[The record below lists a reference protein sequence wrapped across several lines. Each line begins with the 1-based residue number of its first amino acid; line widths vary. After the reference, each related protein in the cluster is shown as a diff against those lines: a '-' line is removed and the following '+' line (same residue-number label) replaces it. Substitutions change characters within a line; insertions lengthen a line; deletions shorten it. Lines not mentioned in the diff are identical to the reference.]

1 MAATGGDQ
9 QFKRSRYIS
18 TTDGDLD
25 RSRSALRSLDPSCS
39 GDEWVRIGMAAK
51 EAGLTEEEFIDWSR
65 PAPNFKSEQDVRS
78 RWRSFKNGRGIS
90 AATLFHMARDAGWSD
105 VRPHHGG
112 AQAARVPRPM
122 PAAQPQAAPKTAD
135 NLATTFEGYPAAC
148 ADHPYIVAK
157 RGNPDGLR
165 VVPADDALTI
175 LGKCVAGWLAVPVRS
190 LDGALQ
196 TVQYVPPPGAGKK
209 LNTPGASFGNGL
221 FVVGDVCSDGTVY
234 VCEGI
239 GQAWACTRSDYHAA
253 AAVAFGCGRV
263 RTIAKLLRERY
274 PDARIVIVP
283 DKGKEAEA
291 QAIARDVG
299 GAWVEM
305 PADKPANYDAN
316 DYERDYGGEA
326 LADLLRTAVVPP
338 PNLPLNVAFADAL
351 PDAYEPPD
359 ELVQGLITVGSA
371 SVLYGDSNSG
381 KTFFVIDMAA
391 AIARGAEWLGRRTE
405 PGMILYLAAESP
417 ASVKARLQAYQRYHR
432 VMVPNFAIVQNA
444 VNLFDGDGD
453 ADAIIQ
459 TVRQLEANRGK
470 KVRLIVGDTLARMSA
485 GANENAG
492 QDMGL
497 VIERF
502 DRIRS
507 ECQAHFLLIH
517 HSGKAAAAGARGWSG
532 IRAAV
537 DTEIEI
543 TDGPSGRC
551 AEITKQRDLS
561 TKGDRIG
568 FRLTVVPLGETKWGS
583 PATSCVIEPS
593 DAPAKPDP
601 TKRRSEVEGAI
612 AEYLLA
618 VKTTL
623 KKGEVVKHF
632 AGRYESNVVYR
643 AMKKLVTAGVIN
655 DGAGMVRIA
664 DAVLGNVLA

>member
-1 MAATGGDQ
+1 MAATAGDQ
-9 QFKRSRYIS
+9 QFKRSRYVS

-25 RSRSALRSLDPSCS
+25 RSRSALRSLDPGCS

-51 EAGLTEEEFIDWSR
+51 EAGLTEDEFIEWSR
-65 PAPNFKSEQDVRS
+65 PAPNFKGEQDVRS
-78 RWRSFKNGRGIS
+78 RWRSFKNGRGIG
-90 AATLFHMARDAGWSD
+90 AATLFHMARDAGWSTASPRHD
-105 VRPHHGG
+105 VAQASRSSSAMQKPQSAGKG
-112 AQAARVPRPM
+112 AQGLAATFAGYP
-122 PAAQPQAAPKTAD
+122 
-135 NLATTFEGYPAAC
+135 LAT

-157 RGNPDGLR
+157 RGNPDGLH
-165 VVPADDALTI
+165 VVPVDASLTI
-175 LGKCVAGWLAVPVRS
+175 QGKCVAGWLAVPVRS

-196 TVQYVPPPGAGKK
+196 TIQYIPAPGGGKK
-209 LNTPGASFGNGL
+209 LNAPGASFGDGL
-221 FVVGDVCSDGTVY
+221 FVVGEIVPDGTAY
-234 VCEGI
+234 IAEGI
-239 GQAWACTRSDYHAA
+239 GQVWSCSKADYHAA
-253 AAVAFGCGRV
+253 AIVAFGSGRV
-263 RTIAKLLRERY
+263 RAVAKLLRERY
-274 PDARIVIVP
+274 PATRIVIVA

-316 DYERDYGGEA
+316 DYERDHGGEA
-326 LADLLRTAVVPP
+326 LADLLRAAVIPP
-338 PNLPLNVAFADAL
+338 INLPLSVAFADDL
-351 PDAYEPPD
+351 PDAFEPPD
-359 ELVQGLITVGSA
+359 ELVQGLLTVGGA

-391 AIARGAEWLGRRTE
+391 AVARGAEWLGRQTE
-405 PGMILYLAAESP
+405 PGMVLYLAAESP
-417 ASVKARLQAYQRYHR
+417 ASVKARLQAYQRHHQT
-432 VMVPNFAIVQNA
+432 VVPNFAIVQNA

-453 ADAIIQ
+453 TEAIIA
-459 TVRQLEANRGK
+459 TVRQLEASRGR

-492 QDMGL
+492 QDMGR

-502 DRIRS
+502 DRIRT
-507 ECQAHFLLIH
+507 ECKAHFLLIH
-517 HSGKAAAAGARGWSG
+517 HSGKAVAAGARGWSG

-543 TDGPSGRC
+543 TDGPAGRC
-551 AEITKQRDLS
+551 AEVTKQRDLS

-583 PATSCVIEPS
+583 PATSCVIEPN

-601 TKRRSEVEGAI
+601 TKRRSEVEGAV

-643 AMKKLVTAGVIN
+643 AMKKLITAGVIN
-655 DGAGMVRIA
+655 EGAGMVRIA